1 MFCLK
6 LLFLFDVDGGF
17 ETRFDFFMPYITR
30 EDKEFMLVSGSSV
43 GSELIL
49 AIKHGF
55 RNVVGTEVSDYY
67 IPIANI
73 MTEGIKAETLLYD
86 GMKLPFESD
95 RFSMI
100 QSCHIIEHTK
110 DPLEYLKEHIRALKS
125 GGLFFIEFPDRYYST
140 ELHTGTKSFEKYPE
154 VIRNTVL
161 TLLSKSPFVSAD
173 NKRRYLSVKETL
185 QQISIKDIKK
195 WLTSLNVSYELI
207 SDQNPAPGIKRLLL
221 RIRK

>member
-1 MFCLK
+1 MKSVNELK
-6 LLFLFDVDGGF
+6 AIEMLRESLKSRGYSEDYVLSQIAFLFDVDGGF

-161 TLLSKSPFVSAD
+161 TLLSKVH
-173 NKRRYLSVKETL
+173 LSL
-185 QQISIKDIKK
+185 QIIKG
-195 WLTSLNVSYELI
+195 
-207 SDQNPAPGIKRLLL
+207 GICRSKRLFSKSRL
-221 RIRK
+221 RISKNG